1 MRKTKIIATVGP
13 ACGSEAKLE
22 ALITAG
28 VDIFRINASHTSTD
42 GLKKWIRLIRK
53 ASASAKVQKAVSV
66 LVDLQGPR
74 LRTGSL
80 KGEKIVLLCRGDKI
94 ALMPGN
100 KPGDENTL
108 YTSCRAFPSMVKK
121 RDRILM
127 DNGLLEL
134 AVQKINGTRV
144 DCQVIRGGKLGENK
158 GINLPNAPVTLPV
171 LSAKDKADLHTACRM
186 SVDYIAL
193 SFVRH
198 AQDVRNVK
206 EIMKRA
212 RTEVPVIAKIEKP
225 RAINDIQDI
234 LRVADGIMVAR
245 GDLGIELGV
254 EKVPMIQKQLIDLA
268 NHKSVPVVTATQM
281 LESMMASSTP
291 SRAEVSDIANAVLDG
306 TDAVMLSGETAVG
319 KYPVECV
326 RMMAQIIM
334 EAEKNMS
341 VRELD
346 TVLNET
352 CENRDLPIHA
362 ITLAAR
368 NAANDMDAKAIVVFT
383 LGGKTAALV
392 SKFRP
397 NCPVIVLTPSDKVS
411 RKLNLFRGV
420 IPFKVKYQ
428 RSVDRMLREGDKT
441 ILKTGRF
448 KKGDVMVVVSGRQAF
463 PGSQYM
469 TQIHHL
475 GEI

>member
-13 ACGSEAKLE
+13 ACGTEAKLE
-22 ALITAG
+22 ALMTAG

-53 ASASAKVQKAVSV
+53 TSPRVQKAVSV

-74 LRTGSL
+74 LRTGKL
-80 KGEKIVLLCRGDKI
+80 EGGDFILLRRGEKITVM
-94 ALMPGN
+94 AGN
-100 KPGDENTL
+100 KTGNDHVL
-108 YTSCRAFPSMVKK
+108 YTSCRAFPGMVKK
-121 RDRILM
+121 KDRVLI

-134 AVQKINGTRV
+134 VVKKVDGKRV
-144 DCQVIRGGKLGENK
+144 ECQVVRGGKLGENK

-171 LSAKDKADLHTACRM
+171 LSAKDKADLRAACQL

-198 AQDVRNVK
+198 AQDVKDVK
-206 EIMKRA
+206 AIMKR
-212 RTEVPVIAKIEKP
+212 THKEVPIIAKIEKP
-225 RAINDIQDI
+225 RALNDIHAI
-234 LRVADGIMVAR
+234 LQAADGIMVAR

-254 EKVPMIQKQLIDLA
+254 EKVPMIQKQLIDWA

-291 SRAEVSDIANAVLDG
+291 NRAEVSDIANAVLDG

-326 RMMAQIIM
+326 RMMSQIIL
-334 EAEKNMS
+334 EAEKNMT
-341 VRELD
+341 VRELN

-352 CENRDLPIHA
+352 CQNRDLPIHA

-368 NAANDMDAKAIVVFT
+368 NAANDLEAKAIVVFT

-420 IPFKVKYQ
+420 IPFKVNYE
-428 RSVDRMLREGDKT
+428 RSVDRMLHAGDKT

-448 KKGDVMVVVSGRQAF
+448 KKGDVVVVVSGRQAF

-469 TQIHHL
+469 TQIHRL
-475 GEI
+475 GEV